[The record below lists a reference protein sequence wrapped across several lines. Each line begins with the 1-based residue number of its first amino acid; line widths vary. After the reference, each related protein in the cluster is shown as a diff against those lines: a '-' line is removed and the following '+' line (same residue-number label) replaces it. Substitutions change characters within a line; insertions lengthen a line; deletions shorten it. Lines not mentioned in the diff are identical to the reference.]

1 MGNRNN
7 ANNNNI
13 NQPPDQLIEVNQPG
27 EEMESRIKSIITVK
41 NPFYLIKETISLEKD
56 SIKNIYYIKFRY
68 DSLVNFDCYI
78 NFNIKKN
85 KKRKHLKQKEKHE
98 LCYIPSP
105 PFSEKQIIIKNLE
118 KGKNMEFFNKD
129 SFFDLDYYEENKIRE
144 EELKSEEKEE
154 KEEKE
159 ENDEKDKKE
168 EVYDIGIEFTP
179 IYEKGTNEYENN
191 NEIVFVSLFKIEKKI
206 DELEIK
212 CVSQKLKKHKFWFEL
227 KDIYDG
233 ASTNGKCVIC
243 YTNFRNTIFLTC
255 RHSCCCQK
263 CSATLSPKDCPL
275 CKNHI
280 QEIICLDNDKSI
292 DNSNAEDNQNVQNDA
307 EEIIVNDDN

>member
-1 MGNRNN
+1 MGNHNN
-7 ANNNNI
+7 GNN

-27 EEMESRIKSIITVK
+27 EDMESRIKSIITVK

-68 DSLVNFDCYI
+68 DSLVNFNCYI

-98 LCYIPSP
+98 LCYIPTP
-105 PFSEKQIIIKNLE
+105 LFSGKEIIIENLE
-118 KGKNMEFFNKD
+118 KGKNIEFFNKN
-129 SFFDLDYYEENKIRE
+129 SFFDLDYYEKNVKE
-144 EELKSEEKEE
+144 EEIKNEEKIEKEE
-154 KEEKE
+154 KGEKGEKE
-159 ENDEKDKKE
+159 EEI
-168 EVYDIGIEFTP
+168 YDIGIEFTP

-191 NEIVFVSLFKIEKKI
+191 NEIVFVSLFKIEKKM

-212 CVSQKLKKHKFWFEL
+212 CVSQKLKKHKLWFNL

-233 ASTNGKCVIC
+233 AGTNGKCIIC
-243 YTNFRNTIFLTC
+243 YTNYRNTIFLTC

-275 CKNHI
+275 CKKHI

-292 DNSNAEDNQNVQNDA
+292 DNSIIEDNQNDQNDPND
-307 EEIIVNDDN
+307 EDGIIDNDIN